1 MKNLEELK
9 NEYID
14 FINRLNRMDRI
25 ISIEVD
31 KKEEWNQ
38 SVDYAV
44 KTRNRLFEEKHRIY
58 LEFQNWKYKNNIGW
72 KEIKSFG
79 KIETVEIKWRGW
91 DSSEY
96 TYKTMVRSIR
106 LTDKKEVNGLIRNM
120 EKIINIIGDTRAEEY
135 VEYLKILNNETR
147 YYKNEG
153 CMTTLALDIMENHNV
168 YNSFKESFKTC
179 ILRISRMIDYEFL
192 FYLERNNLDD

>member
-44 KTRNRLFEEKHRIY
+44 KTRNRLFE
-58 LEFQNWKYKNNIGW
+58 
-72 KEIKSFG
+72 
-79 KIETVEIKWRGW
+79 
-91 DSSEY
+91 
-96 TYKTMVRSIR
+96 
-106 LTDKKEVNGLIRNM
+106 
-120 EKIINIIGDTRAEEY
+120 
-135 VEYLKILNNETR
+135 
-147 YYKNEG
+147 
-153 CMTTLALDIMENHNV
+153 
-168 YNSFKESFKTC
+168 
-179 ILRISRMIDYEFL
+179 
-192 FYLERNNLDD
+192 

>member
-58 LEFQNWKYKNNIGW
+58 LEFQNWKYNMK
-72 KEIKSFG
+72 F
-79 KIETVEIKWRGW
+79 
-91 DSSEY
+91 
-96 TYKTMVRSIR
+96 
-106 LTDKKEVNGLIRNM
+106 TDKISKTSNH
-120 EKIINIIGDTRAEEY
+120 
-135 VEYLKILNNETR
+135 LNN
-147 YYKNEG
+147 
-153 CMTTLALDIMENHNV
+153 
-168 YNSFKESFKTC
+168 
-179 ILRISRMIDYEFL
+179 
-192 FYLERNNLDD
+192 